1 MLIKH
6 LHSGR
11 VLDQS
16 VSAFL
21 DQIAAEEPAPGGG
34 AVAAVVTAMAAGLV
48 GMGARFSRKHWDD
61 WELVATEADGVR
73 ERVAPLAQADADAFA
88 EYLAAIRLRK
98 DDQERDQ
105 AVAQATERAAAV
117 PLEIAAAA
125 AEVADLAAALAENG
139 NPNLKDDAVSAALF
153 AEAAARAT
161 ANLVAANLGRDDD
174 ERVIQ
179 ARRYAV
185 AASGA
190 ADEALAATA

>member
-1 MLIKH
+1 M
-6 LHSGR
+6 
-11 VLDQS
+11 LDQS

-21 DQIAAEEPAPGGG
+21 AQIAAEEPAPGGG

-61 WELVATEADGVR
+61 WELVATEADGLR

-88 EYLAAIRLRK
+88 EYLVAIRLPK
-98 DDQERDQ
+98 GDPGRDQ
-105 AVAQATERAAAV
+105 AVAEATERAAAV

-125 AEVADLAAALAENG
+125 AEVAGLAATLSEQG
-139 NPNLKDDAVSAALF
+139 NPNLRDDAVSAALF

-174 ERVIQ
+174 ARVMQ
-179 ARRYAV
+179 AHGYA
-185 AASGA
+185 ADASGA
-190 ADEALAATA
+190 AVKALAASA

>member
-1 MLIKH
+1 M
-6 LHSGR
+6 
-11 VLDQS
+11 LDQS
-16 VSAFL
+16 VSDFL

-48 GMGARFSRKHWDD
+48 GMGARFSRKRWDG
-61 WELVATEADGVR
+61 WKAVAAEADELR

-88 EYLAAIRLRK
+88 DYLTAIRLPK
-98 DDQERDQ
+98 DDQERDR

-117 PLEIAAAA
+117 PLEIAAVAA
-125 AEVADLAAALAENG
+125 KVGDLAATLAEKG

-174 ERVIQ
+174 ERVVQ

-185 AASGA
+185 DASGA
-190 ADEALAATA
+190 AEEALAAAS

>member
-1 MLIKH
+1 M
-6 LHSGR
+6 
-11 VLDQS
+11 LDQS

-48 GMGARFSRKHWDD
+48 GMGARFSRKHWDG
-61 WELVATEADGVR
+61 WKPVATEADELR
-73 ERVAPLAQADADAFA
+73 ERVGPLAQADADAFA
-88 EYLAAIRLRK
+88 EYLAAIRLPK
-98 DDQERDQ
+98 DDQKRDQ
-105 AVAQATERAAAV
+105 AVTQATERAAAV

-125 AEVADLAAALAENG
+125 ARVADLAAELAENG

-153 AEAAARAT
+153 AEAATRAT

-174 ERVIQ
+174 ERVVK

-185 AASGA
+185 DASGA
-190 ADEALAATA
+190 AEEALAATT

>member
-1 MLIKH
+1 M
-6 LHSGR
+6 
-11 VLDQS
+11 LDQS
-16 VSAFL
+16 VSDFL

-48 GMGARFSRKHWDD
+48 GMGARFSRKRWDG
-61 WELVATEADGVR
+61 WKAVATEADALR

-88 EYLAAIRLRK
+88 EYLTAIRLPK
-98 DDQERDQ
+98 DDQERDR
-105 AVAQATERAAAV
+105 AVAQATDRAAAV
-117 PLEIAAAA
+117 PLEIAAVAA
-125 AEVADLAAALAENG
+125 RVADLAATLAEKG

-179 ARRYAV
+179 ARRHAV
-185 AASGA
+185 DASGGA
-190 ADEALAATA
+190 EEALAAAS